1 MYEND
6 TACWWLGVVGDGNER
21 VEQALCFGVD
31 EDHGYSFEHP
41 GSPQK
46 HIWKEW
52 TFERR
57 ASLDAEVLATVGIDR
72 GTFQPLRSWLKA
84 LAPLNMYS
92 MSVTCPVSH
101 LLMSWL
107 KAVAP

>member
-41 GSPQK
+41 GFSADMP
-46 HIWKEW
+46 IWKEW

-57 ASLDAEVLATVGIDR
+57 ASLDAEVLATVGIMTAARIPAAEVLAEGR
-72 GTFQPLRSWLKA
+72 GAVEHVPHVRHLRRVPA
-84 LAPLNMYS
+84 R
-92 MSVTCPVSH
+92 
-101 LLMSWL
+101 
-107 KAVAP
+107 